1 LLDIW
6 KKILQAGGARIY
18 SMGLAF
24 LSLILTARVLG
35 PEGRGQYVAITTWT
49 TTLATVTCLSLGQVV
64 LYRAAQSRG
73 DSWFADSYRVLVTF
87 TGVLSLIGWGIALL
101 AYLTPLRTVYG
112 DLNPLWLALGFLL
125 LPFRIWDNYAVALFQ
140 AIGKLNSYN
149 VFLVVSSSVGV
160 LALVLLVQWQQAG
173 LPGAL
178 AALLVG
184 QGLLAL
190 GGAAALHRLA
200 QGYRLPAREACTAF
214 AGDGLKIHLNTIGM
228 LLIAGVDLL
237 MINYYRGPEE
247 TSRYQI
253 AAQLM
258 GIIMLVPQAAS
269 LVVSSRISAL
279 GPQKAWP
286 LQRKIVWQST
296 ALMLGVSL
304 ALGWSARVWL
314 PLVFGRDYVA
324 SIDILDWLLFAGLGM
339 TFSTLMAPQW
349 IARGLLLQASALT
362 IVSGIINVAL
372 NSLLIPTYGAEGAAY
387 SVLVTYG
394 CAIVAH
400 GAMFFYCE
408 REHRQLTPE
417 I

>member
-1 LLDIW
+1 MLDIW

-49 TTLATVTCLSLGQVV
+49 TMLATVTCLSLGQVV

>member
-1 LLDIW
+1 
-6 KKILQAGGARIY
+6 
-18 SMGLAF
+18 MGLAF